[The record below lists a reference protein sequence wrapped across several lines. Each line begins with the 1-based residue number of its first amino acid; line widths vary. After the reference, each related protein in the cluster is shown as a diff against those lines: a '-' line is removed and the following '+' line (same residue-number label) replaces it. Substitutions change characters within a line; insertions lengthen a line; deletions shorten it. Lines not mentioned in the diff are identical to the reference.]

1 MSLSGIVPL
10 IEDLEQAFASCDC
23 DGSGPCD
30 VPGPADEG
38 GIECDEWP

>member
-1 MSLSGIVPL
+1 MSLPGIVA
-10 IEDLEQAFASCDC
+10 IVEDLELAFASCDC

-30 VPGPADEG
+30 EPGPADEG